1 MRGFTLERRIDL
13 IKCGLKGEGAGGRE
27 LNGETIIVDEDPS
40 WESSGGDGERHSDLS
55 NNSKVR
61 F

>member
-1 MRGFTLERRIDL
+1 M
-13 IKCGLKGEGAGGRE
+13 IKCGLKGEGAGGRG